1 MGVSEKWE
9 WFCGIN
15 SSDISSIDE
24 EWTTDSVLSN
34 SCFVDAL
41 DTIPQIVFTVVSLFV
56 ILILAY
62 CTRFRNAQTQYLLRF
77 PGHEVRWI
85 LLIAS
90 LILLAGSIAEGILS
104 DASYKSQATQ
114 PHLYLP
120 QCCAF
125 IATIAVIFCYQHMEL
140 WQAPHLLWLITAY
153 WIAAFATQTL
163 RIFSLDY
170 QFAEGLLNVDSRIE
184 VARFDFTLAL
194 MVVYGLLFLVEI
206 NAIRLKVS
214 IETLDG
220 LCFNN
225 QNLIIL

>member
-15 SSDISSIDE
+15 SSDITSIDE
-24 EWTTDSVLSN
+24 EWTRDSVLSN

-41 DTIPQIVFTVVSLFV
+41 DTIPQIIFTLAAL
-56 ILILAY
+56 ILLLILAY
-62 CTRFRNAQTQYLLRF
+62 CTRFRNAQTQHLLRF

-85 LLIAS
+85 LLIAL

-104 DASYKSQATQ
+104 DASYGKSQATQ

-125 IATIAVIFCYQHMEL
+125 VATIAVIFCYQHMEV
-140 WQAPHLLWLITAY
+140 WQAPHLLWLLIAY
-153 WIAAFATQTL
+153 WIASFATQTL

-170 QFAEGLLNVDSRIE
+170 QFAEGLDERTVNVTSVIE
-184 VARFDFTLAL
+184 VARYDFTLAL

-206 NAIRLKVS
+206 NALRLKVS
-214 IETLDG
+214 TDIFVS
-220 LCFNN
+220 FNN
-225 QNLIIL
+225 Q